1 VKTSIILSI
10 AIAALAGCSA
20 SKSGDDNGGLG
31 GGDTGTQ
38 FNLDGG
44 GGDTNDLHP
53 DGNVGGD
60 GGDGCTDAAKLIYVV
75 TVEGDLYSFDP
86 PTLTLKK
93 IGPLTCPSSSSPN
106 SMAVDRNAVAY
117 VNYSDGS
124 IFRVSTK
131 DASCTTTSW
140 TPTSFLTMGMGFSVN
155 TPGGTAETLF
165 VADQTGGGL
174 SKIDVSTFNLTSIGP
189 FGAPHV
195 GGQPELTGTGDALLY
210 AFFPQAPSAIS
221 KIDKATA
228 AVVQDYPLPGM
239 PTDTQAWAF
248 SFWGGVFYLYTSP
261 CSTPGACTT
270 NTTIRKYDPS
280 TKALTIEKP
289 DIGFNIDGAGV
300 STCAPV
306 VPVK

>member
-1 VKTSIILSI
+1 VKPAIILSI
-10 AIAALAGCSA
+10 AILALAGCSA

-31 GGDTGTQ
+31 DDSGSQ

-44 GGDTNDLHP
+44 GGDSTGFHP

-60 GGDGCTDAAKLIYVV
+60 GGDGCSDAAKLIYVV
-75 TVEGDLYSFDP
+75 TIEGDLYSFNP
-86 PTLTLKK
+86 PTLALTK
-93 IGPLTCPSSSSPN
+93 IGPLSCPSSSTPN

-117 VNYSDGS
+117 VNYSDGN

-131 DASCTTTSW
+131 DASCSTTSW
-140 TPTSFLTMGMGFSVN
+140 TPKGFLTMGMGFSVN
-155 TPGGTAETLF
+155 TPGGTDDTLF
-165 VADQTGGGL
+165 VADQSSGGL
-174 SKIDVSTFNLTSIGP
+174 SKIDIPSFALTSIGP
-189 FGAPHV
+189 FGPPHA
-195 GGQPELTGTGDALLY
+195 GGDPELTGTGDALLY

-228 AVVQDYPLPGM
+228 SVVQDFPLPGM
-239 PTDTQAWAF
+239 PTDTLAWAF

-261 CSTPGACTT
+261 CSTPGACVST
-270 NTTIRKYDPS
+270 TTIRKYDPAS
-280 TKALTIEKP
+280 KALTVEKS